1 MATNVFFRNY
11 DNFNEQSLI
20 DDLVIESIQIH
31 GLDMVY
37 IARSLQ
43 AVDQI
48 LNEDDLSIF
57 TAAYSAE
64 MYVKSVDGFQGEGDF
79 LSKFGLQIRDQA
91 TFTIARRTFE
101 RYITRSNPLIE
112 RPKEGDLIYLPL
124 NSKFFEIAFVEHE
137 SVFYQTGA
145 LQVFDMKCELFE
157 FSGERFETGSPSI
170 DGFFDSIRTDTITTL
185 TGLNDSDPIAKNIFF
200 EEEAD
205 DIIDF
210 SEIDPFSEVIRRPAN
225 NNAVTADSTSLTADS
240 TSLTADI
247 N

>member
-1 MATNVFFRNY
+1 MATNIFFRNY
-11 DNFNEQSLI
+11 DNFNEQNLI

-37 IARSLQ
+37 ITRTLQ

-64 MYVKSVDGFQGEGDF
+64 MYIKSVDGFQGEGDF
-79 LSKFGLQIRDQA
+79 LSKFGLQIQDQA

-101 RYITRSNPLIE
+101 RYITRQNPLIS
-112 RPKEGDLIYLPL
+112 RPLEGDLIYLPL
-124 NSKFFEIAFVEHE
+124 NNKLFKVAFVEHE

-145 LQVFDMKCELFE
+145 LQVYDMKCELFE
-157 FSGERFETGSPSI
+157 FSGERFETGDSTI
-170 DGFFDSIRTDTITTL
+170 DSLYDSIRTDTITTL

-210 SEIDPFSEVIRRPAN
+210 TEIDPFSEIIRRPLT
-225 NNAVTADSTSLTADS
+225 NNAVTADSIVITTDS
-240 TSLTADI
+240 TSITADI